1 MTMLT
6 MLVVC
11 HCIRRLEKSLLD
23 LEKLHSSVKGEN
35 LVLPTGN
42 KVLKSQLF
50 VDTFSE
56 STQHTFLDYL
66 AGGFEINFMLA
77 VDFTG
82 NGLHFHHMFLYWGIF
97 ALD

>member
-6 MLVVC
+6 MLVVR
-11 HCIRRLEKSLLD
+11 HCIRKLQKSLVD

-35 LVLPTGN
+35 LVLPTPAGN

-66 AGGFEINFMLA
+66 AAGFEVNFMVA

-82 NGLHFHHMFLYWGIF
+82 NVCTSTICSCIGEFSL
-97 ALD
+97 